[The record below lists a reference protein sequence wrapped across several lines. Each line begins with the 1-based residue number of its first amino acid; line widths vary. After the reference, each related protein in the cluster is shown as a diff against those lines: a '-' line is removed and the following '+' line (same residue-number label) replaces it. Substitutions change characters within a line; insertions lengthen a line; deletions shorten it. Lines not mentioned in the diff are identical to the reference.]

1 MDIQYKFEFLGER
14 ILFLGCH
21 LDDIEYGCGGLIH
34 HLRKNTSIETL
45 GVTMSD
51 HNENAIGEIQL
62 RRNMEE
68 AKRAMEYL
76 DMTEKFR
83 VLDYPGQKLE
93 YKKQEIRESL
103 IELKREFQPSTVVFP
118 ARNDIHQD
126 HAALSDEVFRI
137 FRSVNCLGYEIIR
150 SNFDFRPNL
159 YVELNQED
167 AMAKVNAV
175 GAYQSQI
182 TESAGYY
189 FSRDIILSILR
200 FRGTQSGREFAE
212 AYELYMNII

>member
-1 MDIQYKFEFLGER
+1 MGER

-21 LDDIEYGCGGLIH
+21 ADDIEYGCGGLIH
-34 HLRKNTSIETL
+34 QLRKNTFIDTL
-45 GVTMSD
+45 SVIMSD
-51 HNENAIGEIQL
+51 HNENAIGEVQC

-68 AKRAMEYL
+68 LKRAMEYL
-76 DMTEKFR
+76 DMAGKFR

-103 IELKREFQPSTVVFP
+103 IALKKEFQPTTVVFP
-118 ARNDIHQD
+118 SRNDIHQD
-126 HAALSDEVFRI
+126 HAALSAEAFRI
-137 FRSVNCLGYEIIR
+137 FRNINCLGYEVIR
-150 SNFDFRPNL
+150 SSFDFKPNL
-159 YVELNQED
+159 YIELNQKD

-175 GAYQSQI
+175 CAYQSQL

-189 FSRDIILSILR
+189 FSAEIILSILR

-212 AYELYMNII
+212 AYEVYMNII